1 MRTTAHRVAAELV
14 KVLADNGLRDAVV
27 SPGSRNAPL
36 VIALYHEPRIR
47 LTVAIDE
54 RSAAH
59 IALGMA
65 LATRRPAAAVSTSGT
80 AAVNHGPALAEAF
93 HARVPLLSLT
103 ADRPV
108 ASRDRG
114 HGQTARQAHLFATP
128 FYYIDYALAEVAA
141 LQLWQRARTD
151 HAGALEAYMAMCAVG
166 GTVSLLGMLARGGL
180 RSPFDPEVLPPIVA
194 EVAAELAL

>member
-1 MRTTAHRVAAELV
+1 MKTTAHRVAAELV
-14 KVLADNGLRDAVV
+14 KALADTGLRDAVV

-93 HARVPLLSLT
+93 HGRVPLLSIW
-103 ADRPV
+103 
-108 ASRDRG
+108 
-114 HGQTARQAHLFATP
+114 HQTLNA
-128 FYYIDYALAEVAA
+128 ID
-141 LQLWQRARTD
+141 
-151 HAGALEAYMAMCAVG
+151 AG
-166 GTVSLLGMLARGGL
+166 
-180 RSPFDPEVLPPIVA
+180 I
-194 EVAAELAL
+194 